1 VGEFR
6 MPSLGADMDE
16 GTLIEWLVAPGDQV
30 HRGDIVAV
38 VDTEKSDIEVEV
50 FEDGTIGELLVEVGA
65 TVPVGT
71 PLARID
77 SGAPTATP
85 PPTATPV
92 TATATETVPVELTT
106 VVDGP
111 PRGLPTTARGAGR
124 VLSPLVRHLAEELHV
139 DLGDL
144 TGTGPGGVV
153 TRHDVE
159 VARGGPAVA
168 VEVSATGRPPPLTG
182 PPETGRVRASPYARR
197 LAAERGVDL
206 VAVSGSGPQGAVLA
220 LDVPT
225 APASPAL
232 GREASAR
239 GVIGRAM
246 ARSKRE
252 IPHYYLQTTI
262 DLDAAL
268 AWMRDR
274 NADRS
279 VAERVLPAALLLKAT
294 AVAAAE
300 HPELNGWWEDGH
312 RPSSRVHLGVAIAL
326 RRGGLVAP
334 GIADADQMPISDL
347 MAALRDLTARTR
359 AGRVRQQEWTG
370 PTITVTSLGDLGV
383 EAVWGVIHP
392 PQLAMVGYGVVHDG
406 VVASD
411 GQATVHPVVVA
422 TLAADH
428 RSSDGIQ
435 GATFLGRIAKL
446 LQDPEALDLPS
457 PSKDG
462 HRS

>member
-16 GTLIEWLVAPGDQV
+16 GTLIEWMVAPGDQV

-77 SGAPTATP
+77 SGAPRPTP
-85 PPTATPV
+85 PPTVAPV
-92 TATATETVPVELTT
+92 TATATETAPAAATT

-124 VLSPLVRHLAEELHV
+124 VLSPLVRHLAEELHI
-139 DLGDL
+139 DLGGL

-168 VEVSATGRPPPLTG
+168 VEVAATGRPPLSG

-197 LAAERGVDL
+197 LAADRGVDL

-225 APASPAL
+225 APPSPAL

-279 VAERVLPAALLLKAT
+279 VVERVLPAALLLKAT

-462 HRS
+462 HHS